1 MHAYDDSY
9 TEMRVTWQDFDF
21 KVESTVDDGELI
33 LLVTPAQL
41 QPYPAMLTLECGY
54 LWNRPG
60 WVEHSANGLV
70 AHGPDGDIEIRTT
83 GAPAPFDANI
93 PTQSPFIAVA
103 FDGPIAFLYRS

>member
-1 MHAYDDSY
+1 
-9 TEMRVTWQDFDF
+9 
-21 KVESTVDDGELI
+21 
-33 LLVTPAQL
+33 
-41 QPYPAMLTLECGY
+41 MLTLECGY

-103 FDGPIAFLYRS
+103 FDGPIAFYTGAERTLAQMQSLIAQRRTATVSYTHLDVYKRQHQGLL